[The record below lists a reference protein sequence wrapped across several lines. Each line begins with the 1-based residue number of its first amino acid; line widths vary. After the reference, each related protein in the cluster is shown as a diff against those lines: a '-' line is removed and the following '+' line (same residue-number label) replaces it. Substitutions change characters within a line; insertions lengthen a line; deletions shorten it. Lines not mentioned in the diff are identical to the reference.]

1 MIYFLFLTLFHDQC
15 YAEEIYERTI
25 VSEEKVIELKL
36 KYKNSSYDD
45 LFHPIREAVKSIR
58 DETETYLPPKVNP
71 NKNLPK

>member
-1 MIYFLFLTLFHDQC
+1 MIYFLFLTLFNNQF

-25 VSEEKVIELKL
+25 VSEEKVLELKE

-45 LFHPIREAVKSIR
+45 LFHPIREAAKSIR
-58 DETETYLPPKVNP
+58 DEAETYLPPKVNP